1 MINDVAEQTNL
12 LALNASI
19 IAAQA
24 GEHGRGFSVVAGE
37 IKELAERTRT
47 STEEIADIV
56 GAVQAEV
63 TQGMTAMQSCLKAV
77 DGGVDLANASG
88 NMLKKIVR
96 GIQASRKMISTM
108 ASATVTQTENSSQ
121 LKAFT
126 EEMSAI
132 LTDVYAT
139 ITKQAQGT
147 TRLTKGMQSLKHT
160 ALQIDQMAAIQL
172 QEADTLVQ
180 EMAHVQNLVKN
191 NSQMF
196 HQFVQFPE
204 ALGELESHLVEHLG
218 QFFVTSQKVP
228 RDFDPNRPT

>member
-1 MINDVAEQTNL
+1 

-56 GAVQAEV
+56 GSVQAEV
-63 TQGMTAMQSCLKAV
+63 TQGMTTMQSCLKAV
-77 DGGVDLANASG
+77 DGGVNLANESG

-108 ASATVTQTENSSQ
+108 ASAIVTQTENSLQ

-126 EEMSAI
+126 EEMGTI
-132 LTDVYAT
+132 LTDVYT
-139 ITKQAQGT
+139 TVTKQAQGT
-147 TRLTKGMQSLKHT
+147 TRLAEGMQSLKQT
-160 ALQIDQMAAIQL
+160 TLQVDQMAASQL
-172 QEADTLVQ
+172 QEADTLIQ
-180 EMAHVQNLVKN
+180 DMEHVQSLVKSH
-191 NSQMF
+191 SQMF

-204 ALGELESHLVEHLG
+204 ELGELERHLVEHLG
-218 QFFVTSQKVP
+218 QFFVTSQRLP